1 MEMQDLTTPR
11 RFLGLASNS
20 LMPAAQIRNEE
31 DQFSKG
37 FKLFQA
43 RVEVRQS
50 QGPDRS
56 WFRRFADASP
66 ADELKETLALAEQ
79 RRLRKVERSSASAV
93 LNL

>member
-31 DQFSKG
+31 EQFSKG

-43 RVEVRQS
+43 RVEVQTKPRT
-50 QGPDRS
+50 GPELVL
-56 WFRRFADASP
+56 RFADSP
-66 ADELKETLALAEQ
+66 M
-79 RRLRKVERSSASAV
+79 LRPQMS
-93 LNL
+93 